1 MITTRLSPGFKGTL
15 HGYDTRQQ
23 PGYRIV
29 NERYIETGQTEAVNV
44 ACYEIDLTARPAPPR
59 AAMSPTRI
67 TAPTS

>member
-29 NERYIETGQTEAVNV
+29 NERYIETGRTEAVNV
-44 ACYEIDLTARPAPPR
+44 ACYEIDLTARQKLSDGSAQGQR
-59 AAMSPTRI
+59 QAAGSP
-67 TAPTS
+67 